1 MITKKVQIS
10 GIQGVKDFVCE
21 TMLLGID
28 VTLRVDRYAVDAKSI
43 MGVFSL
49 DLGKPLEL
57 ILETDAPESQY
68 ADYFAAIKQFI
79 IE

>member
-1 MITKKVQIS
+1 MIIKKVQIS

-21 TMLLGID
+21 TMLLNID
-28 VTLRVDRYAVDAKSI
+28 VTLCIDRYAIDAKSI

-57 ILETDAPESQY
+57 ILETDAPEREFS
-68 ADYFAAIKQFI
+68 DYFAAIKQFI